1 MKLKKID
8 RRMNG
13 YGKFKYCINFN
24 YVTVQDFCDVRRWCS
39 EQWGASDDF
48 EFLEKIK
55 EPNTVWCWVN
65 DQYTMRIYIATDKE
79 AQWFILK
86 WGDK

>member
-13 YGKFKYCINFN
+13 YGKFKYCINFG
-24 YVTVQDFCDVRRWCS
+24 QIQSFCDIRRWCS
-39 EQWGASDDF
+39 EQFGLSDDF
-48 EFLEKIK
+48 EFFEKIK
-55 EPNTVWCWVN
+55 EPNTAWCWVN
-65 DQYTMRIYIATDKE
+65 DQYTMRIYLATDKE
-79 AQWFILK
+79 AQWFLLK

>member
-13 YGKFKYCINFN
+13 YGMFKYCVNFN
-24 YVTVQDFCDVRRWCS
+24 YVTLQNFCDIRKWCS
-39 EQWGASDDF
+39 EQWGPSDDL
-48 EFLEKIK
+48 EFIEKIK
-55 EPNTVWCWVN
+55 NPNMAWCWVN

>member
-24 YVTVQDFCDVRRWCS
+24 YTTVQNFCDIRRWCS
-39 EQWGASDDF
+39 EQWGASDDL
-48 EFLEKIK
+48 EFFEKIK
-55 EPNTVWCWVN
+55 EPNTAWCWVN

-79 AQWFILK
+79 AQWFLLK

>member
-13 YGKFKYCINFN
+13 YGMFKYCVNFN
-24 YVTVQDFCDVRRWCS
+24 YVTLQNFCDIRKWCS
-39 EQWGASDDF
+39 EQWGPSDDL
-48 EFLEKIK
+48 EFIEKIK
-55 EPNTVWCWVN
+55 NPNMAWCWVN

-79 AQWFILK
+79 AQWFLLK

>member
-13 YGKFKYCINFN
+13 YGMFKYCVNFN
-24 YVTVQDFCDVRRWCS
+24 YVTVQNFCDIRKWCS
-39 EQWGASDDF
+39 EQWGASDDL
-48 EFLEKIK
+48 EFIEKIK
-55 EPNTVWCWVN
+55 NPNMAWCWVN

-79 AQWFILK
+79 AQWFLLK

>member
-13 YGKFKYCINFN
+13 YGMFKYCVNFN
-24 YVTVQDFCDVRRWCS
+24 YVTVQDFCDIRKWCS
-39 EQWGASDDF
+39 EQWGPSDDL
-48 EFLEKIK
+48 EFIEKIK
-55 EPNTVWCWVN
+55 NPNMAWCWVN

-79 AQWFILK
+79 AQWFLLK